1 MGWRSVIIT
10 QHAKMT
16 YSMNMMVVQTRDG
29 INQIPIADINL
40 LLVSTTQAV
49 ITSALISKL
58 AENQTKVI
66 FVDEKDEPVVETVG
80 YYPGA
85 RNLSKLNNQFNW
97 DLQLKEKLW
106 TKIVDRKIT
115 NQIAVLKNY
124 QLEWQNVQDEL
135 DQLELNDATNREA
148 IAARKYFMT
157 LFDKTFIR
165 RDNNAVNGALDYG
178 YAILLASF
186 NREIAVNGY
195 LSYLGIHHHSGIK
208 ILATRSAIVYRD
220 LVQGI
225 QGKNKMLICSSDNYD
240 PVEVT
245 KTFDMVGDPL
255 LSGDITKKYLTKIVS
270 TYITNLD
277 EATRNKIFCAFS
289 NLELALSDSLLLED
303 LPLAINFDE
312 DLKKLLKMADLHLDE
327 NILSDSY
334 AIIETVL
341 KIHQNC
347 NLKTVPVF
355 CNATNYLDNRELA
368 ELAQIAKQMK
378 LMVVLIEFTS
388 SDFLVVP
395 EDAQFYYIDEDLV
408 DWY

>member
-29 INQIPIADINL
+29 ISQIPIAEINL

-85 RNLSKLNNQFNW
+85 RNLSKLNIQFNW

-148 IAARKYFMT
+148 IAARKYFVT

-195 LSYLGIHHHSGIK
+195 LSYLGIHHHSEENCFNLASDLMEPFRPFVDYWVKAHEKIK
-208 ILATRSAIVYRD
+208 QLTPDIKYG
-220 LVQGI
+220 LV
-225 QGKNKMLICSSDNYD
+225 
-240 PVEVT
+240 E
-245 KTFDMVGDPL
+245 L
-255 LSGDITKKYLTKIVS
+255 LS
-270 TYITNLD
+270 
-277 EATRNKIFCAFS
+277 
-289 NLELALSDSLLLED
+289 LEIEY
-303 LPLAINFDE
+303 NNQ
-312 DLKKLLKMADLHLDE
+312 KT
-327 NILSDSY
+327 ILSNVISEYVHDCLCFLS
-334 AIIETVL
+334 E
-341 KIHQNC
+341 
-347 NLKTVPVF
+347 KTKELPEMEMALTNEVP
-355 CNATNYLDNRELA
+355 NDALNDN
-368 ELAQIAKQMK
+368 
-378 LMVVLIEFTS
+378 V
-388 SDFLVVP
+388 
-395 EDAQFYYIDEDLV
+395 
-408 DWY
+408 

>member
-29 INQIPIADINL
+29 ISQIPIADINL

-148 IAARKYFMT
+148 IAARKYFVT

-195 LSYLGIHHHSGIK
+195 LSYLGIHHHSEENCFNLASDLMEPFRPFVDYWVKAHEKIK
-208 ILATRSAIVYRD
+208 QLTPDIKYG
-220 LVQGI
+220 LV
-225 QGKNKMLICSSDNYD
+225 
-240 PVEVT
+240 E
-245 KTFDMVGDPL
+245 L
-255 LSGDITKKYLTKIVS
+255 LSLEIEYNNKKT
-270 TYITNLD
+270 
-277 EATRNKIFCAFS
+277 
-289 NLELALSDSLLLED
+289 
-303 LPLAINFDE
+303 
-312 DLKKLLKMADLHLDE
+312 
-327 NILSDSY
+327 ILSN
-334 AIIETVL
+334 AISEYVHDCL
-341 KIHQNC
+341 CFLNE
-347 NLKTVPVF
+347 KTKELPEMEMALTNEVP
-355 CNATNYLDNRELA
+355 NDALNDN
-368 ELAQIAKQMK
+368 
-378 LMVVLIEFTS
+378 V
-388 SDFLVVP
+388 
-395 EDAQFYYIDEDLV
+395 
-408 DWY
+408 

>member
-29 INQIPIADINL
+29 ISQIPIADINL

-148 IAARKYFMT
+148 IAARKYFVT

-195 LSYLGIHHHSGIK
+195 LSYLGIHHHSEENCFNLASDLMEPFRPFVDYWVKAHEKIK
-208 ILATRSAIVYRD
+208 QLTPDIKYG
-220 LVQGI
+220 LV
-225 QGKNKMLICSSDNYD
+225 
-240 PVEVT
+240 E
-245 KTFDMVGDPL
+245 L
-255 LSGDITKKYLTKIVS
+255 LSLEIKYNNKKT
-270 TYITNLD
+270 
-277 EATRNKIFCAFS
+277 
-289 NLELALSDSLLLED
+289 
-303 LPLAINFDE
+303 
-312 DLKKLLKMADLHLDE
+312 
-327 NILSDSY
+327 ILSN
-334 AIIETVL
+334 AISEYVHDCL
-341 KIHQNC
+341 C
-347 NLKTVPVF
+347 FLSGKTKELPEMEMALTNEVP
-355 CNATNYLDNRELA
+355 NDALNDN
-368 ELAQIAKQMK
+368 
-378 LMVVLIEFTS
+378 V
-388 SDFLVVP
+388 
-395 EDAQFYYIDEDLV
+395 
-408 DWY
+408 

>member
-66 FVDEKDEPVVETVG
+66 FVNEKDEPVVETVG

-85 RNLSKLNNQFNW
+85 RNLSKLNSQFNW

-195 LSYLGIHHHSGIK
+195 LSYLGIHHHSEENCFNLASDLMEPFRPFVDYWVKAHEKIK
-208 ILATRSAIVYRD
+208 QLTPDIKYG
-220 LVQGI
+220 LV
-225 QGKNKMLICSSDNYD
+225 
-240 PVEVT
+240 E
-245 KTFDMVGDPL
+245 L
-255 LSGDITKKYLTKIVS
+255 LSLEIKYNNKKT
-270 TYITNLD
+270 
-277 EATRNKIFCAFS
+277 
-289 NLELALSDSLLLED
+289 
-303 LPLAINFDE
+303 
-312 DLKKLLKMADLHLDE
+312 
-327 NILSDSY
+327 ILSN
-334 AIIETVL
+334 AISKYVHDCL
-341 KIHQNC
+341 C
-347 NLKTVPVF
+347 FLSGKTKELPEMEMALTNEVP
-355 CNATNYLDNRELA
+355 NDALNDN
-368 ELAQIAKQMK
+368 
-378 LMVVLIEFTS
+378 V
-388 SDFLVVP
+388 
-395 EDAQFYYIDEDLV
+395 
-408 DWY
+408 

>member
-1 MGWRSVIIT
+1 MIIT

-58 AENQTKVI
+58 TENQTKVI
-66 FVDEKDEPVVETVG
+66 FVDEKDQPVAETVG
-80 YYPGA
+80 YYPSA

-115 NQIAVLKNY
+115 NQITVLKNY

-195 LSYLGIHHHSGIK
+195 LSYLGIHHHSEENCFNLASDLMEPFRPFVDYWVKAHEKIK
-208 ILATRSAIVYRD
+208 QLTPDIKYG
-220 LVQGI
+220 LV
-225 QGKNKMLICSSDNYD
+225 
-240 PVEVT
+240 E
-245 KTFDMVGDPL
+245 L
-255 LSGDITKKYLTKIVS
+255 LSLEIEYNNKKT
-270 TYITNLD
+270 
-277 EATRNKIFCAFS
+277 
-289 NLELALSDSLLLED
+289 
-303 LPLAINFDE
+303 
-312 DLKKLLKMADLHLDE
+312 
-327 NILSDSY
+327 ILSNVISEYVHDCLCFLS
-334 AIIETVL
+334 E
-341 KIHQNC
+341 
-347 NLKTVPVF
+347 KTKELPEMEMALTNEVP
-355 CNATNYLDNRELA
+355 NDALNDN
-368 ELAQIAKQMK
+368 
-378 LMVVLIEFTS
+378 V
-388 SDFLVVP
+388 
-395 EDAQFYYIDEDLV
+395 
-408 DWY
+408 

>member
-29 INQIPIADINL
+29 ISQIPIADINL

-85 RNLSKLNNQFNW
+85 RNLSKFNW

-148 IAARKYFMT
+148 IAARKYFVT

-195 LSYLGIHHHSGIK
+195 LSYLGIHHHSEENCFNLASDLMEPFRPFVDYWVKVHEKIK
-208 ILATRSAIVYRD
+208 QLTPDIKYG
-220 LVQGI
+220 LV
-225 QGKNKMLICSSDNYD
+225 
-240 PVEVT
+240 E
-245 KTFDMVGDPL
+245 L
-255 LSGDITKKYLTKIVS
+255 LSLEIEYNNKKT
-270 TYITNLD
+270 
-277 EATRNKIFCAFS
+277 
-289 NLELALSDSLLLED
+289 
-303 LPLAINFDE
+303 
-312 DLKKLLKMADLHLDE
+312 
-327 NILSDSY
+327 ILSNVISEYVHDCLCFLS
-334 AIIETVL
+334 E
-341 KIHQNC
+341 
-347 NLKTVPVF
+347 KTKELPEMEM
-355 CNATNYLDNRELA
+355 ALTNELPNDALNDN
-368 ELAQIAKQMK
+368 
-378 LMVVLIEFTS
+378 V
-388 SDFLVVP
+388 
-395 EDAQFYYIDEDLV
+395 
-408 DWY
+408 

>member
-1 MGWRSVIIT
+1 M
-10 QHAKMT
+10 
-16 YSMNMMVVQTRDG
+16 
-29 INQIPIADINL
+29 
-40 LLVSTTQAV
+40 
-49 ITSALISKL
+49 
-58 AENQTKVI
+58 I
-66 FVDEKDEPVVETVG
+66 FVDEKVEPVVETVG

-186 NREIAVNGY
+186 NREIAVNWY

-255 LSGDITKKYLTKIVS
+255 LSGYITKKY
-270 TYITNLD
+270 
-277 EATRNKIFCAFS
+277 
-289 NLELALSDSLLLED
+289 
-303 LPLAINFDE
+303 
-312 DLKKLLKMADLHLDE
+312 
-327 NILSDSY
+327 
-334 AIIETVL
+334 
-341 KIHQNC
+341 
-347 NLKTVPVF
+347 
-355 CNATNYLDNRELA
+355 
-368 ELAQIAKQMK
+368 
-378 LMVVLIEFTS
+378 
-388 SDFLVVP
+388 
-395 EDAQFYYIDEDLV
+395 
-408 DWY
+408 

>member
-85 RNLSKLNNQFNW
+85 RNLSKLNIQFNW

-148 IAARKYFMT
+148 IAARKYFVT

-195 LSYLGIHHHSGIK
+195 LSYLGIHHHSEENCFNLASDLMEPFRPFVDYWVKAHEKIK
-208 ILATRSAIVYRD
+208 QLTPDIKYG
-220 LVQGI
+220 LV
-225 QGKNKMLICSSDNYD
+225 
-240 PVEVT
+240 E
-245 KTFDMVGDPL
+245 L
-255 LSGDITKKYLTKIVS
+255 LSLEIEYNNKKT
-270 TYITNLD
+270 
-277 EATRNKIFCAFS
+277 
-289 NLELALSDSLLLED
+289 
-303 LPLAINFDE
+303 
-312 DLKKLLKMADLHLDE
+312 
-327 NILSDSY
+327 ILSN
-334 AIIETVL
+334 AISEYVHDCL
-341 KIHQNC
+341 C
-347 NLKTVPVF
+347 FLSGKTKELPEMEMALTNEVP
-355 CNATNYLDNRELA
+355 NDALNDN
-368 ELAQIAKQMK
+368 
-378 LMVVLIEFTS
+378 V
-388 SDFLVVP
+388 
-395 EDAQFYYIDEDLV
+395 
-408 DWY
+408 

>member
-29 INQIPIADINL
+29 INQIPIEDINL

-195 LSYLGIHHHSGIK
+195 LSYLGIHHHSEENCFNLASDLMEPFRPFVDYWVKAHEKIK
-208 ILATRSAIVYRD
+208 QLTPDIKYG
-220 LVQGI
+220 LV
-225 QGKNKMLICSSDNYD
+225 
-240 PVEVT
+240 E
-245 KTFDMVGDPL
+245 L
-255 LSGDITKKYLTKIVS
+255 LSLEIKYNNKKT
-270 TYITNLD
+270 
-277 EATRNKIFCAFS
+277 
-289 NLELALSDSLLLED
+289 
-303 LPLAINFDE
+303 
-312 DLKKLLKMADLHLDE
+312 
-327 NILSDSY
+327 ILSN
-334 AIIETVL
+334 AISKYVHDCL
-341 KIHQNC
+341 C
-347 NLKTVPVF
+347 FLSGKTKELPEMEMALTNEVP
-355 CNATNYLDNRELA
+355 NDALNDN
-368 ELAQIAKQMK
+368 
-378 LMVVLIEFTS
+378 V
-388 SDFLVVP
+388 
-395 EDAQFYYIDEDLV
+395 
-408 DWY
+408 